1 MGKFIR
7 KGAQCMRISDEI
19 APEVA
24 KELAFSEEE
33 LRELDRAKAKEIV
46 FDEDCPETTPDRA
59 LKFKRVTPPRDS
71 K

>member
-46 FDEDCPETTPDRA
+46 FDED
-59 LKFKRVTPPRDS
+59 
-71 K
+71 

>member
-7 KGAQCMRISDEI
+7 KGAQCMIISDEI

>member
-7 KGAQCMRISDEI
+7 KGAQCMRISYEI
-19 APEVA
+19 TPEVA
-24 KELAFSEEE
+24 KELVFSEEE

-59 LKFKRVTPPRDS
+59 LKFKRVNPPRDF